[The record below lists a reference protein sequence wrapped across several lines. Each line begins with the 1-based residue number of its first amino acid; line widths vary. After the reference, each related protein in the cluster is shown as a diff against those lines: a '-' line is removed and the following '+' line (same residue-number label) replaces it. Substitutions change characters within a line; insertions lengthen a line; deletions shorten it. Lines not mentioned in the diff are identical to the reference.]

1 MLFSLCYVLGV
12 LADGRARN
20 AILRPAAE
28 SAISAVRRFRFV
40 SSFLA
45 LTTHRMA
52 ALRYKADVAWKQYH
66 AAWLARNAAR
76 RLRPLLRRP
85 SHTNPWLILH
95 QSELQRL

>member
-28 SAISAVRRFRFV
+28 SAISAARRFRLV

-45 LTTHRMA
+45 LKTHQMA
-52 ALRYKADVAWKQYH
+52 ALRYEADVAWKQYH
-66 AAWLARNAAR
+66 AAWLARNSAR
-76 RLRPLLRRP
+76 R
-85 SHTNPWLILH
+85 
-95 QSELQRL
+95 RL